1 MSDELGFPSYHSSL
15 VTYNSSLIKM
25 SAQRIASRYAKS
37 LIDLAREKGKLER
50 VLEDVQ
56 SFRQVA
62 KNRDFALLLKSPVV
76 KADTK
81 ERVFNQLFGGKYDE
95 ITLAFLRIL
104 LRKGREA
111 HLIEIANEFDLQY
124 KAIKHITT
132 VKLVTAAK
140 LSDEAVKAIHAK
152 LVASTTT
159 DQNVELT
166 TEVDPELIGGFVIE
180 FGDRLYDA
188 SVAHKLEKMKKNF
201 KGNLYISQI
210 MA

>member
-1 MSDELGFPSYHSSL
+1 
-15 VTYNSSLIKM
+15 M

-37 LIDLAREKGKLER
+37 LIDLAQEKGKLER

-56 SFRQVA
+56 SFKEVA

-76 KADTK
+76 KADAK

-95 ITLAFLRIL
+95 MTMAFLRIL

-111 HLIEIANEFDLQY
+111 LLVEVAHEFDLQY
-124 KAIKHITT
+124 KIIKHITT
-132 VKLVTAAK
+132 VKLITAAK
-140 LSDEAVKAIHAK
+140 LSDQAVEAIHAK
-152 LVASTTT
+152 LVQSSAT
-159 DQNVELT
+159 DHNVELT
-166 TEVDPELIGGFVIE
+166 TAVDPDIIGGFVIE

-188 SVAHKLEKMKKNF
+188 SVARKLDQMKKNF
-201 KGNLYISQI
+201 QGNLYISQI

>member
-1 MSDELGFPSYHSSL
+1 
-15 VTYNSSLIKM
+15 M

-37 LIDLAREKGKLER
+37 LIDLAQERGKLER

-81 ERVFNQLFGGKYDE
+81 ERIFNQLFGGKYDE

-124 KAIKHITT
+124 KVIKHITT
-132 VKLVTAAK
+132 VKLTTAAK

-152 LVASTTT
+152 LLASTNT

-166 TEVDPELIGGFVIE
+166 TEVDPNIIGGFVIE

-188 SVAHKLEKMKKNF
+188 SVAHKLEQMKKNF

>member
-1 MSDELGFPSYHSSL
+1 
-15 VTYNSSLIKM
+15 M

-37 LIDLAREKGKLER
+37 LINLAKEQGKLER

-62 KNRDFALLLKSPVV
+62 KNRDFLLMLKSPVV

-81 ERVFNQLFGGKYDE
+81 ERVFNQLFAGKYDE
-95 ITLAFLRIL
+95 MTMAFLRIL

-111 HLIEIANEFDLQY
+111 QLAEIADEFSLQY
-124 KAIKHITT
+124 KVIKHITT
-132 VKLVTAAK
+132 VKLVTAAP

-152 LVASTTT
+152 LLASSNT

-166 TEVDPELIGGFVIE
+166 TKVDPDIIGGFVIE

-188 SVAHKLEKMKKNF
+188 SVIHKLEQMKKNF

>member
-1 MSDELGFPSYHSSL
+1 
-15 VTYNSSLIKM
+15 M

-37 LIDLAREKGKLER
+37 LIDLAQERGKLER

-81 ERVFNQLFGGKYDE
+81 ERVFNQLFAGKYDE
-95 ITLAFLRIL
+95 LTMAFLRIL
-104 LRKGREA
+104 LKKGREA
-111 HLIEIANEFDLQY
+111 ALLEIANEFDVQY
-124 KAIKHITT
+124 RVIKHIST
-132 VKLVTAAK
+132 VKLTTAAK

-152 LVASTTT
+152 LVASSST

-166 TEVDPELIGGFVIE
+166 TEVDPDIIGGFVIE
-180 FGDRLYDA
+180 FGDKLYDA
-188 SVAHKLEKMKKNF
+188 SVAHKLEQMKKNF

>member
-1 MSDELGFPSYHSSL
+1 
-15 VTYNSSLIKM
+15 M

-37 LIDLAREKGKLER
+37 LIDLSREKGKLER
-50 VLEDVQ
+50 VLEDVE

-81 ERVFNQLFGGKYDE
+81 ERIFNQLFGGKYDE

-111 HLIEIANEFDLQY
+111 LLIEIANEFDLQY
-124 KAIKHITT
+124 KVIKHITT
-132 VKLVTAAK
+132 VKLTTAVK

-152 LVASTTT
+152 LLASNTT

-166 TEVDPELIGGFVIE
+166 TEVDPDIIGGFVIE

-188 SVAHKLEKMKKNF
+188 SVAHKLEQMKKNF